1 MSNKRGSRG
10 RSKSSNVVVLKIRN
24 EAQLQRTLDLSNV
37 VGDKPI
43 INDVMARIISRLD
56 EEHRQELLAVA
67 RRWTGG
73 WSDAMIYDCMGEDDY
88 PGFDD
93 EEAILERYNGK
104 MSARHLKALNKKLFK
119 RMGKGKGERKA
130 GKKKYNRGSEDM
142 DDFWKNRHTMYRN
155 GELDSLDDEDNY
167 EDGYKCIKFYDD
179 IENELCFREFDSLKS
194 FSDFCQTKGYRVGT
208 VDYNNLV
215 NNTVVHCCLDPISKE
230 YGENEVI
237 TDNSYGALYWTVSDD
252 LTKKAESSLSGVEAR
267 TLTD

>member
-93 EEAILERYNGK
+93 EEAILERYNGT

-142 DDFWKNRHTMYRN
+142 DDFWKNRHTMYH
-155 GELDSLDDEDNY
+155 GELD
-167 EDGYKCIKFYDD
+167 
-179 IENELCFREFDSLKS
+179 
-194 FSDFCQTKGYRVGT
+194 DFCQAKGYRVGT